1 MCNQNIKKQDQA
13 IMAVKIITPKIPPTL
28 VSSDDNTKNMLL
40 TSEKEKIAMHTNM
53 KVVMIKFYRLIV

>member
-1 MCNQNIKKQDQA
+1 
-13 IMAVKIITPKIPPTL
+13 MAVKIITPKIPPTL